1 MAQVIVNPR
10 QMVAFADELARLK
23 LEMQS
28 WEAELD
34 RDMKALKSTWNDQ
47 RYLRFNRAVSVASV
61 QLQAFYNRCNNYV
74 EYLRRKAAAA
84 DRYLHG

>member
-10 QMVAFADELARLK
+10 LMVAFADELGRLK
-23 LEMQS
+23 VEMQS

-34 RDMKALKSTWNDQ
+34 REMKALKTTWNDQ

-61 QLQAFYNRCNNYV
+61 QLQAFYGRCNNYV
-74 EYLRRKAAAA
+74 EYLRRKAGAAE
-84 DRYLHG
+84 RYLGG